1 MIAGNTGGG
10 ESRSSMAKY
19 VLRRLLLMLPTLLG
33 VTFVCFLVIN
43 LAPGSPLEQKL
54 ASMKMLSATSGG
66 AQMPPAQ
73 IEELKKQ
80 YGFDQPIH
88 IRYLIWLKNV
98 CTLNFGNSFKYEEPV
113 LDVLLEKL
121 PVSLQFGIASVIL
134 IYLISIP
141 LGIRKAVLEGSS
153 FDVSTSVMLTLLY
166 SVPPLIMGI
175 LLRSYLAGGHFL
187 SLFPV
192 SELYSDNYHELT
204 LLGKIGDRLMHFVL
218 PLTCYVVNGFTVLTL
233 LMKNSL
239 LDEIKLDY
247 VRTARAKGLDERRVV
262 YRHALR
268 NALIP
273 ILTGLGSFLTLFFG
287 GSIII
292 EQVFNLDG
300 MGLLSIN
307 AIFAR
312 DYNVIMALIF
322 IQAVLA
328 MVGRLISDLTYVLVD
343 PRIDFK

>member
-1 MIAGNTGGG
+1 
-10 ESRSSMAKY
+10 MAKY
-19 VLRRLLLMLPTLLG
+19 VLRRLLLMVPTLVG
-33 VTFVCFLVIN
+33 VTLVCFFVIN
-43 LAPGSPLEQKL
+43 LAPGGPLEQKI
-54 ASMKMLSATSGG
+54 AAMKMSVSAAG
-66 AQMPPAQ
+66 ATVPPAQ

-80 YGFDQPIH
+80 YGFDQPVH
-88 IRYLIWLKNV
+88 IRYLIWLKNIA
-98 CTLNFGNSFKYEEPV
+98 TLNFGSSFKYEEPV
-113 LDVLLEKL
+113 TDVLLEKL

-141 LGIRKAVLEGSS
+141 LGIRKAVHEGSA

-166 SVPPLIMGI
+166 SVPPLIMAI
-175 LLRSYLAGGHFL
+175 LLRSYLAGGNFL
-187 SLFPV
+187 SIFPV

-204 LLGKIGDRLMHFVL
+204 LLGKISDRFMHFVL

-247 VRTARAKGLDERRVV
+247 VRTARAKGLDERKVV
-262 YRHALR
+262 YKHALR

-300 MGLLSIN
+300 MGLLSVN

-322 IQAVLA
+322 IQAVLS

-343 PRIDFK
+343 PRIHFE